1 MLLPERL
8 TLDVRNNALGNEES
22 MALLRFHAFTGC
34 ELTGRF
40 SGFSKT
46 TWFDTF
52 FKTNLFVCKAF
63 ASLGNND
70 DGLKEE
76 IIDGLTKFTLDLY

>member
-1 MLLPERL
+1 MLLHERL

-46 TWFDTF
+46 T
-52 FKTNLFVCKAF
+52 
-63 ASLGNND
+63 
-70 DGLKEE
+70 
-76 IIDGLTKFTLDLY
+76 